1 MAQHEAAGMKGG
13 PLVVRPRPIRT
24 GEEAMVYALIDRCYR
39 EYGIALNLNDPIE
52 AHLHDPGAHFRAE
65 GGNFWVLCDERGVVR
80 ATCALRL
87 DRSGAQVGAEL
98 KSMYVD
104 LPWRRRG
111 VGRAMTQWVIDRAR
125 AAGARELV
133 LWSDTRFESAHRMY
147 ESLGFVRG
155 EVRDIDDSYNSREWR
170 YTLGL

>member
-1 MAQHEAAGMKGG
+1 
-13 PLVVRPRPIRT
+13 
-24 GEEAMVYALIDRCYR
+24 MVYALIDRCYR
-39 EYGIALNLNDPIE
+39 EYDLALNLDDPIE

-65 GGNFWVLCDERGVVR
+65 GGDFWVLTDEEGIVR

-87 DRSGAQVGAEL
+87 DRSGATARAEL

-104 LPWRRRG
+104 ICWRRRG
-111 VGRAMTQWVIDRAR
+111 IGRAMTQWVIDRAR
-125 AAGARELV
+125 AAGARELT

-155 EVRDIDDSYNSREWR
+155 GVRDIDDSYNSSEWE
-170 YTLGL
+170 YTLTL